1 MALKVRTTSPLP
13 PRTTGRWTI
22 NRERQILICSPKS
35 TKTTNRDA
43 VWLLLLYLIL
53 CFICCIP
60 VNVYCKDFL
69 PRPTRLSYA
78 GIIGK
83 GTTTGNC
90 TMCFPMPLQRLDT
103 NSPGAKKTF
112 SLFHVLFFFIFS
124 TVGKGCYLHY
134 FDPLVS
140 CQLQC
145 TFTYFEKLNTV
156 KWILTQ
162 KKKREDK
169 RSLHNGKAQKRN
181 ILVILYN
188 CLCKTPLNHYAILLR
203 QAKQE

>member
-35 TKTTNRDA
+35 TKTTNRDT

-112 SLFHVLFFFIFS
+112 ALFHVFFFLYIFYCGERVLPTLFWSIGILS
-124 TVGKGCYLHY
+124 TSMHIYIFWEVEYCKMNTNTKKEAWRQTLSSQRKSPKKEHPCHS
-134 FDPLVS
+134 V
-140 CQLQC
+140 QL
-145 TFTYFEKLNTV
+145 
-156 KWILTQ
+156 
-162 KKKREDK
+162 
-169 RSLHNGKAQKRN
+169 SL
-181 ILVILYN
+181 
-188 CLCKTPLNHYAILLR
+188 
-203 QAKQE
+203 